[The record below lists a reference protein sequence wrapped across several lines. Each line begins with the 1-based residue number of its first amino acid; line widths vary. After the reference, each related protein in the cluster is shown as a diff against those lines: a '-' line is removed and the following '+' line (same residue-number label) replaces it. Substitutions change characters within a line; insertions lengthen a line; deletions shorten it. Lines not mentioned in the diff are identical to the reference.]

1 MKMQSLVWS
10 LVGVVMM
17 CSSAAWASGAGPG
30 VTADQALDKLQ
41 QGNTRFVAGKQEH
54 PQQDFARRE
63 LTTTKGQH
71 PFATILSCSDSRV
84 PPEILFDQGIGD
96 VFIIRV
102 AGNVANVD
110 EAASIEYAVDH
121 LNTPLL
127 VVLGH
132 SHCGAV
138 TAVVKG
144 ADTHGNIPALL
155 RSIVPAV
162 AGVRAQHPTATGEQL
177 INDCIKANVW
187 QAIEDLF
194 RTSAVVA
201 AKTKAGKLKVV
212 GALYDISTGRVSWL
226 GTHPQ
231 QDKLVAAFPWG
242 SSAGH

>member
-1 MKMQSLVWS
+1 MKLPSLICSMVAV
-10 LVGVVMM
+10 LMM
-17 CSSAAWASGAGPG
+17 VSSAVQAADTGLD
-30 VTADQALDKLQ
+30 VTADQALEKLQ
-41 QGNTRFVAGKQEH
+41 KGNVRFVSGKQEH
-54 PQQDFARRE
+54 PGQDFARRE
-63 LTTTKGQH
+63 LTSTKGQH

-96 VFIIRV
+96 IFIIRV

-132 SHCGAV
+132 TQCGAV
-138 TAVVKG
+138 TAVVEG
-144 ADTHGNIPALL
+144 ADAHGNIPALL

-162 AGVRAQHPTATGEQL
+162 AGVRAKNPKASGPQL
-177 INDCIKANVW
+177 ISDCIKANVW

-194 RTSAVVA
+194 RTSAIVT
-201 AKTKAGKLKVV
+201 AKAKDNKLKVV
-212 GALYDISTGRVSWL
+212 GAMYDISTGRVSIL
-226 GTHPQ
+226 GPHPH
-231 QDKLVAAFPWG
+231 QDKLTAGYPWG